1 MPGGDAGQWRAPQA
15 AHNARA
21 QAVSEEEPCA
31 PADRG
36 PAPRAAPRANRE
48 LRDLLPDVW
57 CVRRGPY
64 VSPSATCRLADCP
77 CSVPVKRW
85 PHAKSPQH
93 AALCEALDGVLE
105 KVRGL
110 GAVAEPFMVR
120 VTRADAPGYAE
131 LVTSPMDLGTMS
143 KKLRAGAY
151 LSAAA
156 FEADI
161 ELIAANAARFNGP
174 GAPYTIMAAQLR
186 DAAHAFITA
195 IAPAVAH
202 EASAEAGPARSPL
215 RGDGSVE
222 AERPCYAVPSAG
234 SPPSNMQTP
243 ELEAGMREPGAL
255 WVAESS
261 DGEAAANPQHD
272 ELLAELTSE
281 AYWKDCTQPGPAA
294 AAVALPPLPLGAR
307 FRFAAAHTPHAAS
320 EYTELDAS
328 AALRAMVMVMLRD
341 AGFSAV
347 EQSALELLTDVT
359 ADRLGKLGTTLRQL
373 SDASARA
380 GLDATPGM
388 LRASD
393 GYVSPAEARDCM
405 RLHRVHWQRFSATTA
420 AITVDDAAETH
431 AHKRPCLTEC

>member
-1 MPGGDAGQWRAPQA
+1 M
-15 AHNARA
+15 
-21 QAVSEEEPCA
+21 
-31 PADRG
+31 
-36 PAPRAAPRANRE
+36 
-48 LRDLLPDVW
+48 
-57 CVRRGPY
+57 
-64 VSPSATCRLADCP
+64 
-77 CSVPVKRW
+77 
-85 PHAKSPQH
+85 
-93 AALCEALDGVLE
+93 CEALDGVLE

-110 GAVAEPFMVR
+110 GAVAEPFLVR

-405 RLHRVHWQRFSATTA
+405 RLHRVLWQRFSATTA

-431 AHKRPCLTEC
+431 AHKRPCLTER